1 MLKGQIVVKVTSA
14 NSKMNTIQTESKD
27 FSTAETASYLF
38 LALMATYGIN
48 EKEAEKVFDT
58 LEASIHEVQAA
69 RKNK

>member
-38 LALMATYGIN
+38 LAWY
-48 EKEAEKVFDT
+48 
-58 LEASIHEVQAA
+58 Q
-69 RKNK
+69 RKRSRESF